1 MSAAAGIRVGVDVG
15 GTFTKAVALTVHP
28 LRLRAHAV
36 VPTSH
41 TAAAGVTEGVAAA
54 LRALLD
60 DLGPD
65 RERVE
70 LVAYSTTQAMN
81 ALLEG
86 DVARVGVIGI
96 GVEPEL
102 RLARKRTQVGD
113 LKLAPGRVLRTEHA
127 FLDATRGLDPARVDA
142 VLDRLQEAGCT
153 ALAVSGAFSVD
164 APDHERFVTSRAR
177 QCGLPVCAGHELTG
191 TYGLETRTISAAV
204 NASILPVVERTAR
217 VVEGVLHDAGI
228 DVPLLVLRGDGG
240 AMGLDAF
247 RAAPSLTIGSGPAA
261 GVAAAL
267 HQLALNDGIVLE
279 CGGTSSNVSV
289 VKGGRT
295 VLRTLRVMGRPTSIR
310 SVDSWVV
317 GAAGGSLGR
326 LGRRKLDEAG
336 PRSAHVAGL
345 PYACYAEPA
354 DLEGAVLQLVAP
366 RDGDPDRYA
375 VLTATDGRRY
385 ALTATCAAHAL
396 GLVDV
401 AEPADGAVAAARSA
415 ADRSSQAAERA
426 RAAALAAF
434 APLGE
439 RMKRTPEEAARTL
452 LDRTVDKIAHAV
464 ADAARTND
472 FGPDVPVVALGG
484 AGTALAPEVA
494 RRLGRPYVRPE
505 HPEILSSIGAALSLV
520 RCEIAR
526 HAGGSGNGD
535 AVVLARE
542 AERACVDAGAAPHT
556 VRVETFFEARDGLL
570 RAVATGAVA
579 LESGAA
585 GREPVDEPA
594 QLRAAA
600 GALGMEEDRLQ
611 LVARNDFY
619 RVFCQNGAGPVA
631 VVDGLGSVALAETAK
646 RVIADDP
653 GALLARLTEAV
664 DDGAVN
670 LGVATLL
677 PRVAIV
683 CGPHIV
689 DLSEARRADDIVA
702 GARSVLD
709 GHEGTA
715 VAVIWS

>member
-1 MSAAAGIRVGVDVG
+1 MGGGIRVGVDVG
-15 GTFTKAVALTVHP
+15 GTFTKAVALTLQP
-28 LRLRAHAV
+28 LTLRAHAV

-41 TAAAGVTEGVAAA
+41 AAAAGVTEGVAAA

-60 DLGPD
+60 DLEDD
-65 RERVE
+65 RDRVE

-96 GVEPEL
+96 GAEPEL
-102 RLARKRTQVGD
+102 RLARRRTNVGD
-113 LKLAPGRVLRTEHA
+113 VRLAPGRVLHTEHA
-127 FLDATRGLDPARVDA
+127 FLDATRGLDPAHVDA
-142 VLDRLQEAGCT
+142 VLDRLDAAGCT
-153 ALAVSGAFSVD
+153 ALAVSGAFAVD
-164 APDHERFVTSRAR
+164 VPDHERALAARAR
-177 QCGLPVCAGHELTG
+177 ERGLSVCAGHELTG
-191 TYGLETRTISAAV
+191 TYGLETRTVSAAV

-217 VVEGVLHDAGI
+217 VVEGVLRDAGI

-240 AMGLDAF
+240 AMSLEAF
-247 RAAPSLTIGSGPAA
+247 RAAPSFTIGSGPAA

-267 HQLALNDGIVLE
+267 HQLSLSDVIVLE

-326 LGRRKLDEAG
+326 VGRRKIEEAG
-336 PRSAHVAGL
+336 
-345 PYACYAEPA
+345 
-354 DLEGAVLQLVAP
+354 
-366 RDGDPDRYA
+366 
-375 VLTATDGRRY
+375 
-385 ALTATCAAHAL
+385 
-396 GLVDV
+396 
-401 AEPADGAVAAARSA
+401 ARSA
-415 ADRSSQAAERA
+415 ADRSPQAADRA

-434 APLGE
+434 APLAA
-439 RMKRTPEEAARTL
+439 RMKRTPEEAARVL
-452 LDRTVDKIAHAV
+452 LDRAVDKIAHAV
-464 ADAARTND
+464 ADAARTHD
-472 FGPDVPVVALGG
+472 FGPDVPIVALGG

-520 RCEIAR
+520 RCEMAR
-526 HAGGSGNGD
+526 HANGAGD
-535 AVVLARE
+535 AVALARE
-542 AERACVDAGAAPHT
+542 AERACVDAGAAPQT

-585 GREPVDEPA
+585 SREPVDEPA

-600 GALGMEEDRLQ
+600 GALGMAEDGLQ
-611 LVARNDFY
+611 VVARNDFY
-619 RVFCQNGAGPVA
+619 RVFCENGAGAVA
-631 VVDGLGSVALAETAK
+631 VVDGLGSVALAENAK
-646 RVIADDP
+646 RVIADAP
-653 GALLARLTEAV
+653 AVLLERLTVAV

-683 CGPHIV
+683 CGPHLV
-689 DLSEARRADDIVA
+689 DLSDARRAEDIVA
-702 GARSVLD
+702 GARAVLD
-709 GHEGTA
+709 GHDGTA